1 MNYFFGNVNLNGADE
16 KNNQLSEKDIKYY
29 VKRLQQLRDK
39 AEATLAQAPAV
50 EASPCITPA
59 PTTAD
64 ELLHELQVHQ
74 IELEMQNE
82 QLRRRHVALEESS
95 DRYVDLYEFAPV
107 GHLTLTQDG
116 LISAINLTGAT
127 LLGVER
133 KKLLQ
138 CPFSR
143 FVTAGDSDR
152 WHHMLQGLI
161 HNEKWQSFELALK
174 YADGSA
180 FHTRLDC
187 QLIEVEGES
196 LTIQIALINI
206 PERRQIERRHIE
218 SELRIAATVFESQVG
233 MFITD
238 AKEVILRVNQ
248 AFTNITGYTAEE
260 AVGQTPRLLNSGRHD
275 AAFYTVMWESISRT
289 GAWHGEIWNHRK
301 SGEEYPEFLTITAV
315 ADNYGLVTN
324 YVATLTDSTKY
335 KQREQQRLSEESAH
349 RDALVREV
357 HHRIKNNLQGVTGIL
372 RNFAA
377 LHPEFTDP
385 ITTAVS
391 QVQSIAV
398 FYGLQGHVAQAKV
411 RLCELTSAIATN
423 NESLWQTPIAVDIP
437 PQWVPSRITETEAVP
452 LALVLNELISNAVK
466 HGDRTKGVS
475 ITLRHEPLPYM
486 VQVTITNLGQLPPD
500 FDFPYHPTTGA
511 GLQLIASLLP
521 RTSATLSWQRQDD
534 NVIVRLELAPPI
546 ITLEQEEMEI
556 L

>member
-1 MNYFFGNVNLNGADE
+1 MPNFLQRKSRNALQSVYRLVGVSI
-16 KNNQLSEKDIKYY
+16 KHNQELW
-29 VKRLQQLRDK
+29 QTH
-39 AEATLAQAPAV
+39 ATK
-50 EASPCITPA
+50 ESH
-59 PTTAD
+59 D
-64 ELLHELQVHQ
+64 
-74 IELEMQNE
+74 
-82 QLRRRHVALEESS
+82 RHA
-95 DRYVDLYEFAPV
+95 DLYDFSPV
-107 GHLTLTQDG
+107 GHLTLTSDG
-116 LISAINLTGAT
+116 LISSINLTGAE
-127 LLGVER
+127 LLGLER
-133 KKLLQ
+133 YKLLH
-138 CPFSR
+138 CPFSS
-143 FVTAGDSDR
+143 FVTAGDYDR
-152 WHHMLQGLI
+152 WNHFFLGLCLGQPD
-161 HNEKWQSFELALK
+161 KRQRFELALK
-174 YADGSA
+174 HADGSV
-180 FHTRLDC
+180 FYVRLDC
-187 QLIEVEGES
+187 LRVSAEAAPLAVQVVMID
-196 LTIQIALINI
+196 I
-206 PERRQIERRHIE
+206 PERRHVERRHVE

-238 AKEVILRVNQ
+238 AKEVILRVNR
-248 AFTNITGYTAEE
+248 AFTDITGYTAEE
-260 AVGQTPRLLNSGRHD
+260 VVGQTPRLLSSGRHD

-301 SGEEYPEFLTITAV
+301 SGEEYPEWLTITAV
-315 ADNYGLVTN
+315 ADNHGLVTN

-335 KQREQQRLSEESAH
+335 KQREQQRLAEESAH

-372 RNFAA
+372 RNFAV

-398 FYGLQGHVAQAKV
+398 FYGLQGRVAQTKV

-423 NESLWQTPIAVDIP
+423 NEALWQTPIAVDIP
-437 PQWVPSRITETEAVP
+437 PHWVPSRITETEAVP

-475 ITLRHEPLPYM
+475 ITLRHEPLPYK
-486 VQVTITNLGQLPPD
+486 VQVTITNLGQLPSD

-521 RTSATLSWQRQDD
+521 RKSATLSWTQQDG

-546 ITLEQEEMEI
+546 ITLEQEEMET